1 MRDYLEA
8 ITLGASLSKDNAPQ
22 FLALLEKMKT
32 RTIVLQLLMV
42 TLALN
47 FPIMFNIARLSPYQI
62 FSSLYAENFVPSL
75 SDDLRLRIEA
85 NTDSDGLTIDE
96 TIHEQIVEDFN
107 TAMLDFGKISTALM
121 GMGFFL
127 VIVLQIAF
135 YLTVAFCMGLQRPLI
150 APLAFRSRVGILAFS
165 STLPVFAASLM
176 GLWMPIL
183 HILVFYFAVL
193 LIGFRR
199 NRQHLS
205 GV

>member
-1 MRDYLEA
+1 
-8 ITLGASLSKDNAPQ
+8 
-22 FLALLEKMKT
+22 
-32 RTIVLQLLMV
+32 MV

-47 FPIMFNIARLSPYQI
+47 FPIMFNIARLSPYQV

-75 SDDLRLRIEA
+75 SEDLRSRIEA

-96 TIHEQIVEDFN
+96 TIHEQIVGDFN
-107 TAMLDFGKISTALM
+107 TAMLQNDFGKISAALM

-135 YLTVAFCMGLQRPLI
+135 YLTAAFCMGLQRPII

-176 GLWMPIL
+176 GLWMPTL